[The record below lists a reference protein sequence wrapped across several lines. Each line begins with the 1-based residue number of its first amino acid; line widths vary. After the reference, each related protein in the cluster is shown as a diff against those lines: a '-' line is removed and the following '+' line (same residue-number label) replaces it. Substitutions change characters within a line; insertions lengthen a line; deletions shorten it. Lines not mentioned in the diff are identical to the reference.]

1 MCYTIIL
8 CTVSLPVNSKFLILP
23 LCRRM
28 FWSNWHSSQPGIQR
42 AFFSGYSAMFIV
54 KTDIS
59 TPNGLAIDHK
69 EQFLY
74 WIDARLDKIER
85 CDFDGNQRFVSRM
98 NAISALYINLF
109 DINIQKVS
117 ASLNQIE
124 NAYFFN
130 LM

>member
-1 MCYTIIL
+1 
-8 CTVSLPVNSKFLILP
+8 
-23 LCRRM
+23 
-28 FWSNWHSSQPGIQR
+28 
-42 AFFSGYSAMFIV
+42 MFIV